1 MTKRQDPNGKK
12 VYTLSD
18 AVSSARRS
26 GLNPEQIESRAEAF
40 ASSMFIETGSQ
51 RFATACYRLW
61 TNGISPV
68 KRDVKPCRT
77 SDEERIAWLAY
88 KKKAW
93 ELTRMQPI
101 ETLTGYDKRG
111 FNGWHLDHVLGIH
124 EAFKRGLP
132 PEVPACM
139 SNLRMIP
146 AKENT
151 LKHTSTVFTDL
162 FNGVR

>member
-1 MTKRQDPNGKK
+1 MSKKQESKRKA
-12 VYTLSD
+12 VSRLSD
-18 AVSSARRS
+18 AESSARRS
-26 GLNPEQIESRAEAF
+26 GLNPEQIEARAEAL
-40 ASSMFIETGSQ
+40 ASDMFIETGSQ
-51 RFATACYRLW
+51 RFATACYQLW
-61 TNGISPV
+61 TNGISPI
-68 KRDVKPCRT
+68 KRDVKPHRT

-88 KKKAW
+88 KERAW

-111 FNGWHLDHVLGIH
+111 FNGWHLDHVLSIH

-151 LKHTSTVFTDL
+151 LKNTSTVFTDL